1 MGVEAPSGGLA
12 MTDLLGVRKL
22 DVRFGPI
29 HAVRG
34 ISFSIP
40 AARATA
46 LVGTNGAGKSTTLL
60 AVANALPSSARM
72 SGVVALSP
80 GCTPSM
86 VPERD
91 KIFSLLS
98 VAENLIAADR
108 RRAKGQV
115 RIDDVLNWFPRLAER
130 RQSLA
135 GNLSGGEQQML
146 AIGMALLGSPSL
158 LILDEPTLGLAVPII
173 ERICETLV
181 RLRKELDLTL
191 LVAEAE
197 PTWLPHLADQILI
210 ITRGSIVET
219 IDSSAGKS
227 QDQIRK
233 SILGLDN
240 VGALERQA

>member
-1 MGVEAPSGGLA
+1 MGMEAPSGGPA
-12 MTDLLGVRKL
+12 MTDLLAVREL
-22 DVRFGPI
+22 DIRFGPI

-60 AVANALPSSARM
+60 AIANALPSSARM
-72 SGVVALSP
+72 SGTIALSQ
-80 GCTPSM
+80 GCAPSM

-91 KIFSLLS
+91 KIFGLLS
-98 VAENLIAADR
+98 VSENLIAADR
-108 RRAKGQV
+108 QRAKGHV

-146 AIGMALLGSPSL
+146 AISMALLGLPSL

-173 ERICETLV
+173 ERICETLG

-197 PTWLPHLADQILI
+197 PTWLPHLADDILVM
-210 ITRGSIVET
+210 TRGSIVET
-219 IDSSAGKS
+219 ISGSAGKN
-227 QDQIRK
+227 QDHIRN

-240 VGALERQA
+240 VGALERQT

>member
-1 MGVEAPSGGLA
+1 
-12 MTDLLGVRKL
+12 MTDILGVRDL

-34 ISFSIP
+34 ISFAIP

-60 AVANALPSSARM
+60 AVARALPASARM
-72 SGVVALSP
+72 SGLVTLQA

-91 KIFSLLS
+91 KIFGLLS
-98 VAENLIAADR
+98 VDENLIAADR
-108 RRAKGQV
+108 QRARGHV
-115 RIDDVLNWFPRLAER
+115 RIADVLEWFPRLAER

-173 ERICETLV
+173 ERMCETLA

-197 PTWLPHLADQILI
+197 PTWLPHLADDILVM
-210 ITRGSIVET
+210 TRGSIVERF
-219 IDSSAGKS
+219 SAAAGRS
-227 QDQIRK
+227 QDEIRS
-233 SILGLDN
+233 SILGLDAKA
-240 VGALERQA
+240 GTSTMLEQT

>member
-1 MGVEAPSGGLA
+1 
-12 MTDLLGVRKL
+12 MTDLLGVRDL
-22 DVRFGPI
+22 DVRYGPI

-34 ISFSIP
+34 IKFEIP

-60 AVANALPSSARM
+60 AVANALPPSARM
-72 SGVVALSP
+72 TGVVALSP
-80 GCTPSM
+80 GCSPSM

-91 KIFSLLS
+91 KIFGLLS
-98 VAENLIAADR
+98 VSENLIAADR
-108 RRAKGQV
+108 RRAKGYV
-115 RIDDVLNWFPRLAER
+115 RIDDVLGWFPRLAER

-181 RLRKELDLTL
+181 RLRRELNLTL

-197 PTWLPHLADQILI
+197 PTWLPHLADDILVM
-210 ITRGSIVET
+210 TRGSIVET
-219 IDSSAGKS
+219 ISGTVGKS
-227 QDQIRK
+227 QDHIRN

-240 VGALERQA
+240 AGTLERQT